1 MDMAP
6 QRAKALRDSGTRQR
20 LTAQD
25 WAEAALAAMGEGGLA
40 AVAVEPLAAR
50 LGATKGSF
58 YWHFANRDAL
68 IEAAL
73 KHWEEVGT
81 EAVIA
86 EVEAEPDP
94 GERLRVLLVRATNRS
109 AADPLD
115 VSLLATAAHPRV
127 AAALARVT
135 ARRIGYVAAL
145 FVELG
150 FPEEEARRRG
160 LLAYTACLGHTQ
172 LGHAVPESLPADAAR
187 DRYLDGVIETLVRP
201 PNGGEGSDNERI

>member
-73 KHWEEVGT
+73 KRWEEIGT

-145 FVELG
+145 FAELG